1 VAAPPPAPPPDTS
14 TERPTGPRSLAHRWL
29 LVVPFVWQVGLV
41 PVVNDVDLAPLHIPF
56 PMVWQLLGIVVTS
69 VVVAVV
75 FRLDRGAGVERE
87 EAEFL
92 AATDRGGLS
101 AGAPHGAGEAR

>member
-14 TERPTGPRSLAHRWL
+14 TARPAGPRSLAHRWL
-29 LVVPFVWQVGLV
+29 LVLPFVWQVGLV

-75 FRLDRGAGVERE
+75 FRLDRRAGVERE

-92 AATDRGGLS
+92 AATGRRELS
-101 AGAPHGAGEAR
+101 AGAPHGAGEVR

>member
-1 VAAPPPAPPPDTS
+1 
-14 TERPTGPRSLAHRWL
+14 
-29 LVVPFVWQVGLV
+29 VPFVWQVGLV

-92 AATDRGGLS
+92 AATGQGGPS
-101 AGAPHGAGEAR
+101 AGAPHGAGERR